1 MSLVQKDFSMKESV
15 TQQSLIVQT
24 LKGKEPFVVPN
35 KLGEMKLGSYIFEQ
49 IRFGSNVFREQ
60 TLVKK
65 IWVDEFWVVK
75 KFYAKNFCYQKNI
88 GPKNEMFT

>member
-1 MSLVQKDFSMKESV
+1 MSLVQKEFSMKESV
-15 TQQSLIVQT
+15 TQNFLIVQT

-65 IWVDEFWVVK
+65 IW
-75 KFYAKNFCYQKNI
+75 
-88 GPKNEMFT
+88 G